1 MQYFLLQGNLT
12 NISRRNSL
20 LFSTPTS
27 SGEGNSFKYA
37 ATSWS
42 VLFLRKKKTKNY
54 KDRIFVN
61 GIVFITYLWLSKW
74 NFKVTRN
81 KPNTQR
87 TYDKDPKC
95 CRRASLVSMLAM
107 LLIAKSWSS
116 GKYLNTARY
125 KWKKRWNIILLI
137 MS

>member
-20 LFSTPTS
+20 LLSTPTS

-42 VLFLRKKKTKNY
+42 VLFLKKY

-74 NFKVTRN
+74 KFKVTGN

>member
-42 VLFLRKKKTKNY
+42 VLFLKKY

-74 NFKVTRN
+74 KFKVTGN